1 MIFVDGDRYSKGIF
15 SLVGVA
21 CWGGCETFLPP
32 KEQDGSE
39 KNFDLVPTKSL
50 VRLYMR
56 HKCIQKFTEA

>member
-32 KEQDGSE
+32 KEHNVVGW
-39 KNFDLVPTKSL
+39 SL
-50 VRLYMR
+50 D
-56 HKCIQKFTEA
+56 